1 MVAEKRL
8 RKTASSDG
16 KAKPSTRRAPAR
28 TVHSDID
35 DERLVWMY
43 RTMLLARKLAD
54 RMMILNRQ
62 GRSAFAITGQG
73 QEAAQVG
80 AAVALKPGF
89 DWLLPYYRDL
99 GMLLAFGMTSRQA
112 MLDALARK
120 DALASGGMQMP
131 THWSWREKRVI
142 SGSSPVMT
150 QALHACGVALASKL
164 HGDKEVAL
172 TSFGEGSTS
181 QGDFHE
187 ALNFAAIHK
196 LPVVFYCENNGYAIT
211 EIQAKEMAVPNVA
224 DRAAA
229 YGIRGQVVDGNDV
242 LAVYQTV
249 RWAVEECRAGRGPAL
264 IEAKTYRLAP
274 HSSADDDRRYRSR
287 KELEEWLS
295 RDPIDRF
302 RQVLLDEKAADE
314 AEFEEIAASVDAEV
328 KDALDW
334 AQEQPFATPDEA
346 LQHVYAAEAVSV
358 QPSAIT

>member
-1 MVAEKRL
+1 MVAQKNRD
-8 RKTASSDG
+8 ASARNG
-16 KAKPSTRRAPAR
+16 KGAAKSRAAAR
-28 TVHSDID
+28 SVHFDID
-35 DERLVWMY
+35 DDRLVWMY

-62 GRSAFAITGQG
+62 GKSAFAITGQG

-80 AAVALKPGF
+80 AAAALKPGV

-99 GMLLAFGMTSRQA
+99 GMMLTLGMTAREA

-120 DALASGGMQMP
+120 EAVTSGGMQMP
-131 THWSWREKRVI
+131 THWSWRDKHVV

-164 HGDKEVAL
+164 RGEKEVAL
-172 TSFGEGSTS
+172 TCFGEGSTS

-187 ALNFAAIHK
+187 AMNFAAIHK

-211 EIQAKEMAVPNVA
+211 ETQEKAMAVPNVA
-224 DRAAA
+224 DRAPA

-249 RWAVEECRAGRGPAL
+249 KWAVEECRAGRGPAL
-264 IEAKTYRLAP
+264 IEAKTYRLVP

-287 KELEEWLS
+287 KELDEWLS

-302 RQVLLDEKAADE
+302 REVLIDASVAGQVDFDD
-314 AEFEEIAASVDAEV
+314 IAAAVDTEV

-334 AQEQPFATPDEA
+334 AQAQPFASPEEA
-346 LQHVYAAEAVSV
+346 LEHVYAEQAISS
-358 QPSAIT
+358 QPSAVS